1 MADETPRRK
10 RRPSGGQPEGS
21 ASRTRARRSASRGQ
35 LTGAQ
40 LAQKAR
46 GELAEI
52 TGLEAESVTALDR
65 SSDGTWKVTVE
76 LLELARIPE
85 TDDVLGAYEAELDE
99 NGELLHY
106 ARVDRYTR
114 SQTKTGRPGAQNG
127 S

>member
-1 MADETPRRK
+1 MADAKPQRK
-10 RRPSGGQPEGS
+10 RRPSGEQSEGS
-21 ASRTRARRSASRGQ
+21 APRTRARRSATRGQ

-46 GELAEI
+46 DELAEI
-52 TGLEAESVTALDR
+52 TGLEPESVIALDR
-65 SSDGTWKVTVE
+65 SGDGNWKVTVE

-99 NGELLHY
+99 KGALLHY

-114 SQTKTGRPGAQNG
+114 SQTTRRPGAQNG